1 MNLEVQHLSHTF
13 LTDAAHLIE
22 KARHANTSMA
32 PNKRT
37 SYIAKLVIDVY
48 LACECALKS
57 MIASAN
63 IDKPGSE
70 VYARILNHGHNLKR
84 LMKDAD
90 PKSIDADARNFL
102 KQASK
107 RGIHLRYSLELFSVT
122 TCELL
127 QDDTVGF
134 RIDQDYLK
142 KFSEIGV
149 SLAKE
154 AKERHQRVCGS
165 GTTSRMTPEQLK
177 EYVNNLREVS
187 KKSRKSG
194 RCCA

>member
-63 IDKPGSE
+63 IDKPGAE
-70 VYARILNHGHNLKR
+70 VYARILNLGHNLKR
-84 LMKDAD
+84 LMKHAD

-107 RGIHLRYSLELFSVT
+107 RGIHLRYSLELFLGIAALNRVLYT
-122 TCELL
+122 IWMIFQYRKLRIGNVKNERPTLRVLCIHQL
-127 QDDTVGF
+127 Q
-134 RIDQDYLK
+134 
-142 KFSEIGV
+142 
-149 SLAKE
+149 
-154 AKERHQRVCGS
+154 
-165 GTTSRMTPEQLK
+165 P
-177 EYVNNLREVS
+177 
-187 KKSRKSG
+187 
-194 RCCA
+194 